1 MQLVRVLMIM
11 LFHVSNMSMF
21 LITTLAIFIIST
33 VMAKP
38 SISTNKA
45 PSPSQDLDSSFM
57 VNSKS
62 FSPKLYGD
70 YGFWN
75 PSPVYGG
82 GFPYPG
88 PVPHG
93 SLGPK
98 QRQKKPKWN
107 QKIRSLTLLIITGKC
122 FWYVGVLLKRLG

>member
-1 MQLVRVLMIM
+1 MQIVRVLMIM
-11 LFHVSNMSMF
+11 RLHVSSMSMV
-21 LITTLAIFIIST
+21 LITTFMIIVIIST
-33 VMAKP
+33 VMARP
-38 SISTNKA
+38 SISTNKFQ
-45 PSPSQDLDSSFM
+45 SQDLDPSFR
-57 VNSKS
+57 VKSKS
-62 FSPKLYGD
+62 FLPKLYGD

-98 QRQKKPKWN
+98 QRHKKPK
-107 QKIRSLTLLIITGKC
+107 
-122 FWYVGVLLKRLG
+122 

>member
-1 MQLVRVLMIM
+1 MQILKVLMM
-11 LFHVSNMSMF
+11 MVPHVSNMSLF
-21 LITTLAIFIIST
+21 LITTLAIVIIST

-38 SISTNKA
+38 SLSISI
-45 PSPSQDLDSSFM
+45 SPSQDLDSSYKM
-57 VNSKS
+57 KSKS
-62 FSPKLYGD
+62 FLPKLYGD

-93 SLGPK
+93 SLDLK
-98 QRQKKPKWN
+98 QRDEKP
-107 QKIRSLTLLIITGKC
+107 T
-122 FWYVGVLLKRLG
+122 

>member
-1 MQLVRVLMIM
+1 MQILRVLMM
-11 LFHVSNMSMF
+11 VPHVSNMSMF

-33 VMAKP
+33 TMAKP
-38 SISTNKA
+38 SLSTSKSPS
-45 PSPSQDLDSSFM
+45 PSPSQDLDSPYT
-57 VNSKS
+57 VKS
-62 FSPKLYGD
+62 RSLLRELYND

-93 SLGPK
+93 LLDPK
-98 QRQKKPKWN
+98 QRNTKPVE
-107 QKIRSLTLLIITGKC
+107 GC
-122 FWYVGVLLKRLG
+122 

>member
-1 MQLVRVLMIM
+1 MQILKVFMMMVPY
-11 LFHVSNMSMF
+11 VSNMSLF
-21 LITTLAIFIIST
+21 LITTLSIVIIST

-38 SISTNKA
+38 SLSTSI
-45 PSPSQDLDSSFM
+45 SPSQDLDSSYKM
-57 VNSKS
+57 KSKS
-62 FSPKLYGD
+62 FFPKLYGD

-93 SLGPK
+93 SLDLK
-98 QRQKKPKWN
+98 QTDEKPN
-107 QKIRSLTLLIITGKC
+107 
-122 FWYVGVLLKRLG
+122 

>member
-1 MQLVRVLMIM
+1 MHILRILIM
-11 LFHVSNMSMF
+11 VPHVSSMSKF
-21 LITTLAIFIIST
+21 LITTLVIIIIST

-38 SISTNKA
+38 SFSTSK
-45 PSPSQDLDSSFM
+45 SSSQVIYSSYK
-57 VNSKS
+57 VKSKS
-62 FSPKLYGD
+62 FLPKLYGD

-93 SLGPK
+93 SLDRQ
-98 QRQKKPKWN
+98 QRHKK
-107 QKIRSLTLLIITGKC
+107 
-122 FWYVGVLLKRLG
+122 LK